1 MSKDFKTR
9 PVCVPACASLPV
21 RVRTQT
27 GTHADRQPAC
37 RANGAGRR
45 TGRVVVAMSGGVDSS
60 LAAALLKEEGYEVL
74 GATMRLY
81 EGDENLEAAQQVAQ
95 KLEIP
100 WYVLDFIKEFKKL
113 VINYFCKEY
122 LAGRTPNPCVI
133 CNLKIKFGLL
143 LEKAKSLGADYIA
156 TGHYAINEYDQ
167 KSKRF
172 LLKRGIDENKDQSYF
187 LYRLNQDILPYVL
200 FPLGRFKKSQS
211 RELAKNFGL
220 ENYEKKESQEI
231 CFIREGDYRRFLR
244 QNVSEN
250 IKPGKFIDKLGNI
263 LGAHQGIPFYTIG
276 QRKGLGISSNT
287 RKYVI
292 KIDPQE
298 NTVILSEEE
307 DLYQDK
313 LIIKDLNFISGD
325 KLSDSIKVEVKI
337 RYNSKK
343 SPAIISSYQDNKILI
358 NFEKPQR
365 AITPGQS
372 AVFYQGDIVL
382 GGGIIEK

>member
-1 MSKDFKTR
+1 MIKNLKKK
-9 PVCVPACASLPV
+9 
-21 RVRTQT
+21 
-27 GTHADRQPAC
+27 
-37 RANGAGRR
+37 
-45 TGRVVVAMSGGVDSS
+45 VVVAMSGGIDSS
-60 LAAALLKEEGYEVL
+60 IAAALLIEEGYEVL
-74 GATMRLY
+74 GVTMRLY
-81 EGDENLEAAQQVAQ
+81 EGDENFEAAQQVAQ
-95 KLEIP
+95 QLGIP
-100 WYVLDFIKEFKKL
+100 WHILDFRREFNRL
-113 VINYFCKEY
+113 VIDYFCQEY

-143 LEKAKSLGADYIA
+143 LEKAKSLGADHIA
-156 TGHYAINEYDQ
+156 TGHYAINEYDK
-167 KSKRF
+167 KSDRF
-172 LLKRGIDENKDQSYF
+172 LLKRGVDENKDQSYF

-200 FPLGRFKKSQS
+200 FPLGRFKKRQS
-211 RELAKNFGL
+211 RELAKKFGL
-220 ENYEKKESQEI
+220 RNYKEEESQEI
-231 CFIREGDYRRFLR
+231 CFIQEGDYRKFLR
-244 QNVSEN
+244 QNVLES
-250 IKPGKFIDKLGNI
+250 IKQGKFVDKLGNI

-343 SPAIISSYQDNKILI
+343 APAIVSPYQDDEIVI
-358 NFEKPQR
+358 NFKKPQR

-372 AVFYQGDIVL
+372 AVFYQGDIVI

>member
-1 MSKDFKTR
+1 MLKNLKKK
-9 PVCVPACASLPV
+9 
-21 RVRTQT
+21 
-27 GTHADRQPAC
+27 
-37 RANGAGRR
+37 
-45 TGRVVVAMSGGVDSS
+45 VVVAMSGGIDSS
-60 LAAALLKEEGYEVL
+60 IAAALLIEEGYEVL
-74 GATMRLY
+74 GVTMRLY
-81 EGDENLEAAQQVAQ
+81 EGDENFEAAQQVAQ
-95 KLEIP
+95 QLDIP
-100 WYVLDFIKEFKKL
+100 WHILDFRMEFNRL
-113 VINYFCKEY
+113 VIDYFCQEY

-156 TGHYAINEYDQ
+156 TGHYAFNEYDK
-167 KSKRF
+167 KSDRF
-172 LLKRGIDENKDQSYF
+172 LLKRGLDESKDQSYF

-211 RELAKNFGL
+211 RELAKKFGL
-220 ENYEKKESQEI
+220 RNYKKEESQEI
-231 CFIREGDYRRFLR
+231 CFIREGDYRKFLR
-244 QNVSEN
+244 QNVSES
-250 IKPGKFIDKLGNI
+250 IKQGKFVDKLGNI

-298 NTVILSEEE
+298 NTLILSEEE

-325 KLSDSIKVEVKI
+325 KLSDYIKVEVKI

-343 SPAIISSYQDNKILI
+343 APAIVSPYQDDEILI
-358 NFEKPQR
+358 NFKKPQR

-372 AVFYQGDIVL
+372 AVFYQGDIVI

>member
-1 MSKDFKTR
+1 MLKNLKKK
-9 PVCVPACASLPV
+9 
-21 RVRTQT
+21 
-27 GTHADRQPAC
+27 
-37 RANGAGRR
+37 
-45 TGRVVVAMSGGVDSS
+45 VVVAMSGGIDSS
-60 LAAALLKEEGYEVL
+60 IAAALLIEEGYEVL
-74 GATMRLY
+74 GVTMRLY
-81 EGDENLEAAQQVAQ
+81 EGDENFEAAQQVAQ
-95 KLEIP
+95 QLDIP
-100 WYVLDFIKEFKKL
+100 WHILDFRMEFNRL
-113 VINYFCKEY
+113 VIDYFCQEY

-156 TGHYAINEYDQ
+156 TGHYAFNEYDK
-167 KSKRF
+167 KSDRF
-172 LLKRGIDENKDQSYF
+172 LLKRGVDESKDQSYF

-211 RELAKNFGL
+211 RELAKKFGL
-220 ENYEKKESQEI
+220 RNYKKEESQEI
-231 CFIREGDYRRFLR
+231 CFIREGDYRKFLR
-244 QNVSEN
+244 QNVSES
-250 IKPGKFIDKLGNI
+250 IKQGKFVDKLGNI

-298 NTVILSEEE
+298 NTLILSEEE

-325 KLSDSIKVEVKI
+325 KLSDYIKVEVKI

-343 SPAIISSYQDNKILI
+343 APAIVSPYQDDEILI
-358 NFEKPQR
+358 NFKKPQR

-372 AVFYQGDIVL
+372 AVFYQGDIVI

>member
-1 MSKDFKTR
+1 MSKDFKKR
-9 PVCVPACASLPV
+9 PAC
-21 RVRTQT
+21 
-27 GTHADRQPAC
+27 
-37 RANGAGRR
+37 

-81 EGDENLEAAQQVAQ
+81 DGDDGDENLEAAGRVAQ

-113 VINYFCKEY
+113 VINYFCQEY
-122 LAGRTPNPCVI
+122 LVGRTPNPCVI

-276 QRKGLGISSNT
+276 QRKGLGISSNA

-292 KIDPQE
+292 KIDRKE

-307 DLYQDK
+307 DLYQDQ

-343 SPAIISSYQDNKILI
+343 SPATISSYQDNKILI

-382 GGGIIEK
+382 GGGIIDQ

>member
-1 MSKDFKTR
+1 MLKNLKKK
-9 PVCVPACASLPV
+9 
-21 RVRTQT
+21 
-27 GTHADRQPAC
+27 
-37 RANGAGRR
+37 
-45 TGRVVVAMSGGVDSS
+45 VVVAMSGGIDSS
-60 LAAALLKEEGYEVL
+60 IAAALLIEEGYEVL
-74 GATMRLY
+74 GVTMRLY
-81 EGDENLEAAQQVAQ
+81 EGDENFEAAQQVAQ
-95 KLEIP
+95 QLDIP
-100 WYVLDFIKEFKKL
+100 WHILDFRMEFNRL
-113 VINYFCKEY
+113 VIDYFCQEY

-156 TGHYAINEYDQ
+156 TGHYAFNEYDK
-167 KSKRF
+167 KSDRF
-172 LLKRGIDENKDQSYF
+172 LLKRGVDESKDQSYF

-211 RELAKNFGL
+211 RELAKKFGL
-220 ENYEKKESQEI
+220 RNYKKEESQEI
-231 CFIREGDYRRFLR
+231 CFIREGDYRKFLR
-244 QNVSEN
+244 QNVSES
-250 IKPGKFIDKLGNI
+250 IKQGKFVDKLGNI

-325 KLSDSIKVEVKI
+325 KLSDYIKVEVKI

-343 SPAIISSYQDNKILI
+343 APAIVSPYQDDEILI
-358 NFEKPQR
+358 NFKKPQR

-372 AVFYQGDIVL
+372 AVFYQGDIVI

>member
-1 MSKDFKTR
+1 MSKDFKKR
-9 PVCVPACASLPV
+9 PAC
-21 RVRTQT
+21 
-27 GTHADRQPAC
+27 
-37 RANGAGRR
+37 

-81 EGDENLEAAQQVAQ
+81 DGDDGDENLEAAGRVAQ

-113 VINYFCKEY
+113 VINYFCQEY
-122 LAGRTPNPCVI
+122 LVGRTPNPCVI

-220 ENYEKKESQEI
+220 ENYEKKESQ
-231 CFIREGDYRRFLR
+231 
-244 QNVSEN
+244 
-250 IKPGKFIDKLGNI
+250 
-263 LGAHQGIPFYTIG
+263 
-276 QRKGLGISSNT
+276 
-287 RKYVI
+287 
-292 KIDPQE
+292 
-298 NTVILSEEE
+298 
-307 DLYQDK
+307 
-313 LIIKDLNFISGD
+313 
-325 KLSDSIKVEVKI
+325 
-337 RYNSKK
+337 
-343 SPAIISSYQDNKILI
+343 
-358 NFEKPQR
+358 
-365 AITPGQS
+365 
-372 AVFYQGDIVL
+372 
-382 GGGIIEK
+382 